1 MIVLESN
8 QNHATAKDT
17 EVCNALPASMGMG
30 GGYIPMVISYGF
42 DRYNQAVEKDVAQ
55 PLRSHD
61 GGDTTPKVYTTHG
74 RGDDGLLVMS
84 RRFSDIRVYESD
96 VSPTI
101 ETGSGDGGNNLPM
114 VLDTLVFDEANIT
127 CPTNGNRPK
136 WGDACHSLTKEAG
149 RAIVVIKSS
158 GFKPRNSK
166 DARSIGYEE
175 EKSPTLAADS
185 GGCEVGILVKC
196 GEEAAEK
203 SQGLSTHITSRDVG
217 KERG

>member
-1 MIVLESN
+1 MM
-8 QNHATAKDT
+8 A
-17 EVCNALPASMGMG
+17 
-30 GGYIPMVISYGF
+30 YGF
-42 DRYNQAVEKDVAQ
+42 DSYNQAIEKEVAQ

-149 RAIVVIKSS
+149 RAVVIIKSS

-185 GGCEVGILVKC
+185 GGCEVGVLVK
-196 GEEAAEK
+196 
-203 SQGLSTHITSRDVG
+203 RNDG
-217 KERG
+217 K